1 MEGLEILEEI
11 LFAQEFSDN
20 PHIPPF
26 KIVVDGNTWKYK
38 VTEANNKYY
47 IVTDD

>member
-1 MEGLEILEEI
+1 MEGLKNLEKI

-26 KIVVDGNTWKYK
+26 KIVVNGNT
-38 VTEANNKYY
+38 
-47 IVTDD
+47 